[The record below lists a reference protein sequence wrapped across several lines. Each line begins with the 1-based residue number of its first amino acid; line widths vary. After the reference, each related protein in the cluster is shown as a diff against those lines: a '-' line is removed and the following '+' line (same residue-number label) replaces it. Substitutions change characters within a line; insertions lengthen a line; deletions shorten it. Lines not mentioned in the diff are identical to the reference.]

1 MKLFQTYLMFF
12 NEIVTVFVS
21 LSPSTNGGR
30 HVACCVTSYG
40 LHLRVSSRI
49 VQLWGGGAASV
60 PLCSHPRYTR
70 WARGGG
76 GGGYA
81 STDLIGP
88 VGSAR
93 PVLQFMAVR

>member
-49 VQLWGGGAASV
+49 VQLWGGGQHQCHCAV
-60 PLCSHPRYTR
+60 THVTR
-70 WARGGG
+70 GGRGGG
-76 GGGYA
+76 GGLCQY
-81 STDLIGP
+81 
-88 VGSAR
+88 
-93 PVLQFMAVR
+93 